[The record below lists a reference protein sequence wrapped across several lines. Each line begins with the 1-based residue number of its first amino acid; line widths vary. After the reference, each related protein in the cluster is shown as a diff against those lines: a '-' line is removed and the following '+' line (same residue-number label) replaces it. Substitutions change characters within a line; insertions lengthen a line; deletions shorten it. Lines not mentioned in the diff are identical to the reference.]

1 MHAAAMRSL
10 TGRSRP
16 SPRTQRAH
24 AAVAADSCGAGGRPL
39 LCLRCNRVIESRPIR
54 VTSTILALTVAASFL
69 GSLYVCVFA
78 RDFALRRALL
88 DRPNERSLHTTPV
101 PRLGGVAIVLACYG
115 VLLLALRE
123 RAAEHALWPWLL
135 AALPVAALGLLDD
148 LRPLPAGLRLLI
160 QLGVAVGFC
169 ATLELPTKLAIT
181 PALNVSMPALVV
193 AIAGSVFLVALLNIY
208 NFMDGMD
215 GLAATQAIGAAM
227 AFATCAIASGHE
239 DLALLSLAL
248 LGASAG
254 FFVHNAPPAKLFMG
268 DVGSTFLGFSFAAM
282 TLLGVARPTQPLALS
297 PALFALAPFLLDGS
311 FTLLRRAL
319 RGEKIWQ
326 AHRTHLY
333 QRAVASG
340 LQHHDVLVR
349 YAAWTA
355 FGAATA
361 VADVHTAGHYT
372 WLLAVGHGFWFAAVW
387 RWVRARERALDATN
401 KRAAE
406 PPPAQAL
413 RLEHR

>member
-1 MHAAAMRSL
+1 MI
-10 TGRSRP
+10 G
-16 SPRTQRAH
+16 
-24 AAVAADSCGAGGRPL
+24 C
-39 LCLRCNRVIESRPIR
+39 RPIR
-54 VTSTILALTVAASFL
+54 VTSTLLALTAAASFL

-101 PRLGGVAIVLACYG
+101 PRLGGVAIVLACYA
-115 VLLLALRE
+115 VLPLALRE
-123 RAAEHALWPWLL
+123 SSEPHALWPWLL
-135 AALPVAALGLLDD
+135 TALPVAALGLLDD

-160 QLGVAVGFC
+160 QVGVAGAFC
-169 ATLELPTKLAIT
+169 ATLTSPVELAIT
-181 PALNVSMPALVV
+181 PALSMSVPAPILVIGGV
-193 AIAGSVFLVALLNIY
+193 VFLVALLNIY

-215 GLAATQAIGAAM
+215 GLAATQAVGAAL
-227 AFATCAIASGHE
+227 AFATCCLASGHE
-239 DLALLSLAL
+239 DLALLSVAL
-248 LGASAG
+248 LGAASG

-282 TLLGVARPTQPLALS
+282 TLLGVARPVHPLALS

-311 FTLLRRAL
+311 FTLLRRL
-319 RGEKIWQ
+319 SRGEKIWQ

-333 QRAVASG
+333 QRAVATG

-355 FGAATA
+355 FGLITAA
-361 VADVHTAGHYT
+361 ADVHTAGRFT
-372 WLLAVGHGFWFAAVW
+372 WLLALGHALSFVAVW
-387 RWVRARERALDATN
+387 RWVCTRERAQE
-401 KRAAE
+401 AASQPAAD
-406 PPPAQAL
+406 PPNQSL